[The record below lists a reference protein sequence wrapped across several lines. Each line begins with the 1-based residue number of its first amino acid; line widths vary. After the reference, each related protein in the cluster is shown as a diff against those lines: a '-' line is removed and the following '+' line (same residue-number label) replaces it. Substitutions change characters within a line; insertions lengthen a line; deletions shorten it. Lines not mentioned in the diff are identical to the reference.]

1 MVTQAVHDKP
11 LDQHGSVYQHLF
23 SLLQVSPLLPGVRLE
38 ENKLQAPRANSVE
51 WKKHF
56 KKTCW
61 FAIGEL
67 FLGPPLEQETGGLVT
82 LSHSLLVVNQSFPS
96 LPSMSFSRMAGNKGS
111 GQMIQTCA

>member
-1 MVTQAVHDKP
+1 MINHLISMEVSFFLAASVTI
-11 LDQHGSVYQHLF
+11 
-23 SLLQVSPLLPGVRLE
+23 
-38 ENKLQAPRANSVE
+38 APRRTPRRKQTPGAPGKLGRVE
-51 WKKHF
+51 KTLK

-111 GQMIQTCA
+111 VKPQMIQTCA